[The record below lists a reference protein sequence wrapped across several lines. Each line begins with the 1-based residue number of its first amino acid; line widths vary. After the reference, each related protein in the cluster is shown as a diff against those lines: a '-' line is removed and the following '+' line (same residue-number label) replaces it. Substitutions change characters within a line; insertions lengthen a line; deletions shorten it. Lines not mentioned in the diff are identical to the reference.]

1 MASFPILSVRN
12 LHLQLGAKNLFS
24 GVNLQI
30 SMGERWVLVGRNGSG
45 KSTLLKIMAGLHESD
60 GGEIVSRPGLRTA
73 YMPQDPDLTGFKT
86 VSDYVLTG
94 LKANEQD
101 LHYRAHMLLTA
112 VKLNPLAAPADL
124 SGGEARRAALVY
136 TLMPQPDLLL
146 LDEPT
151 NHMDLETII
160 WLEKELKSMKAAL
173 VIISHD
179 RAFLDALG
187 EGVFWL
193 DRGILRQA
201 EQPFARFESWSEQI
215 LEEESQYLK
224 KLDKRIE
231 KETAWSHQG
240 ITARRK
246 RNQGRLRKLHE
257 MRITRNQFISRQ
269 GSIVTK
275 AETGELS
282 GKLVIEAKS
291 ICKGYKEHRLFENF
305 SLKIMRGERI
315 ALIGPN
321 GAGKTTLIKTLTG
334 QIPPDRGSVH
344 LGTNLSLTLIDQN
357 RSALDENKTI
367 WETLADMGG
376 DQIIVRGQARHVV
389 GYMQDFLFDKAQ
401 AHSPITSLSGGERN
415 RLVLAKA
422 LANPS
427 NVLILD
433 EPTNDLDIDTLD
445 LLQEILADYEGTLL
459 LVSHDRDFID
469 RIATTSLVFDG
480 EGNITPYIGGY
491 SDYQRL
497 AKSPSF
503 PPPQTNKPQKQAC
516 ASEKNKKALTLAEQK
531 RLKLLPIEIDKLNAL
546 ITKGEKTLS
555 DPRLYEQGPEKSRHL
570 AAQINE
576 AKIAILEREE
586 EWLALLEKSEL

>member
-45 KSTLLKIMAGLHESD
+45 KSTLLKIIAGLHESD

-480 EGNITPYIGGY
+480 DGNITPYIGGY

-497 AKSPSF
+497 AKSPSL
-503 PPPQTNKPQKQAC
+503 PSPQTNKPQKQAC
-516 ASEKNKKALTLAEQK
+516 ASEKNKKALSMAEQK